1 VPRRNIARM
10 HRRGRGLSLAGIAAL
25 GLATIAAPAHAA
37 LTAVSPSM
45 DGLGLPQWYDDGT
58 QKLTIC
64 PTGTP
69 NCGALVPFVGP
80 GGEAF
85 YNRAVAKL
93 AAGNVKLT
101 VGLAVEAAFDPVFQ
115 DTPVT
120 FTRIRS
126 RITGAEPSSTY
137 TVVEPFGT
145 QTVAT
150 DGAGSGTTTDQVGC
164 AITSAGAPCDW
175 SAALRGGVGPWLR
188 WDPAADPQAPA
199 GFLGDA
205 ATDHTI
211 IGSPLGHDFVEMSGP
226 GITSLR
232 TDLFQVT
239 GKMFDPNVAAFGA
252 APAAFGGQR
261 VGTKGAARQVV
272 LRNDGGA
279 AMTVSAVT
287 VTGAHAGDFAIA
299 KNGCIT
305 TVAPNGGTCTVDVTF
320 LPTAAGARS
329 ATLSVADDAPGNP
342 HTAGLSG
349 TGTLSVLAA
358 SPGGVGYGSQTVG
371 TTTPPRSVDVANNG
385 SAPLNVSAIAI
396 VGANAGD
403 YSVGVNT
410 CSAAV
415 AAGVSCHVEVL
426 FTPSAA
432 GVRNATLSIA
442 GDGGKAD
449 VSLSGTG
456 VAPAVSGGTQAGGS
470 AATSTATGTTSTTT
484 ATTPAHASSARP
496 PLSTMSLGMAARIKQ
511 SKARKLG
518 FRLTMR
524 VPDGTV
530 VVRIRVYRKT
540 GKDLT
545 LLSDG
550 YRTPAAAGLFRVQQS
565 HLQLRRQ
572 LKRGAY
578 EVQVTPG
585 YSTRELGV
593 TSKISFK
600 VV

>member
-1 VPRRNIARM
+1 MPRSNNARM
-10 HRRGRGLSLAGIAAL
+10 HRRGRGLSLAGVAAL

-37 LTAVSPSM
+37 LTAVSPNM
-45 DGLGLPQWYDDGT
+45 DGLGLPQWYDDGQ

-69 NCGALVPFVGP
+69 NCGPFVDFAGP

-85 YNRAVAKL
+85 YNRAVAKIN
-93 AAGNVKLT
+93 APNNAKLT
-101 VGLAVEAAFDPVFQ
+101 MILATEAAFDPNFTN
-115 DTPVT
+115 TPVT

-126 RITGAEPSSTY
+126 KIVGGTPNTTY
-137 TVVEPFGT
+137 SVVEPFGT
-145 QTVAT
+145 QSIDTDAT
-150 DGAGSGTTTDQVGC
+150 GTGTATDQVGC
-164 AITSAGAPCDW
+164 AISVAVPSCDW
-175 SAALRGGVGPWLR
+175 SVALGGRISGWLR
-188 WDPAADPQAPA
+188 WDPSVLPAAPA

-205 ATDHTI
+205 ATDHAIT
-211 IGSPLGHDFVEMSGP
+211 GSPLGQNFFEMSGP
-226 GITSLR
+226 GIGTLR
-232 TDLFQVT
+232 TDLFTVT
-239 GKMFDPNVAAFGA
+239 GKMFDANVAAFGST
-252 APAAFGGQR
+252 PAVFGGQR
-261 VGTKGAARQVV
+261 LGTTSASQHAVI
-272 LRNDGGA
+272 RNDGGVP
-279 AMTVSAVT
+279 MTVSGVT
-287 VTGAHAGDFAIA
+287 VAGANDGDFKIA
-299 KNGCIT
+299 RNGCA
-305 TVAPNGGTCTVDVTF
+305 TVAANGGACTVDVTF
-320 LPTAAGARS
+320 SPTSTGARS
-329 ATLSVADDAPGNP
+329 ATLSVADDAPGSP
-342 HTAGLSG
+342 HTLNLSG
-349 TGTLSVLAA
+349 TGTQSVLAA

-371 TTTPPRSVDVANNG
+371 TTTPPRSIEVANTG
-385 SAPLNVSAIAI
+385 SAPLNVGGIAI

-403 YSVGVNT
+403 YTLGVNT

-415 AAGVSCHVEVL
+415 APGASCRLEVL

-456 VAPAVSGGTQAGGS
+456 VAPAGGAQTGAA
-470 AATSTATGTTSTTT
+470 AATSATLAATS
-484 ATTPAHASSARP
+484 AHASSSRP
-496 PLSTMSLGMAARIKQ
+496 PLSITSVGMAARMKQ

-540 GKDLT
+540 AKGLT

-550 YRTPAAAGLFRVQQS
+550 YRTPAAAGLFRVQQG

-585 YSTRELGV
+585 YSTSELGA

>member
-1 VPRRNIARM
+1 VPRRNNARTQ
-10 HRRGRGLSLAGIAAL
+10 RRGRGLSLAGIATL

-37 LTAVSPSM
+37 LTAVSPNM
-45 DGLGLPQWYDDGT
+45 DGLGLPQWYDEGQ

-69 NCGALVPFVGP
+69 NCGPFVDFAGP

-85 YNRAVAKL
+85 YNRAVAKIT
-93 AAGNVKLT
+93 APNNAKLT
-101 VGLAVEAAFDPVFQ
+101 MVLATEAAFDPVFTN
-115 DTPVT
+115 TPIT

-126 RITGAEPSSTY
+126 KIVGGAANTTY
-137 TVVEPFGT
+137 NVIEPFGSQSIT
-145 QTVAT
+145 T
-150 DGAGSGTTTDQVGC
+150 DGVGTGTATDQVGC
-164 AITSAGAPCDW
+164 VISAAAPSCDW
-175 SAALRGGVGPWLR
+175 SVALGGGISGWLR
-188 WDPAADPQAPA
+188 WDPNVLPAAPA

-205 ATDHTI
+205 ANDHAIT
-211 IGSPLGHDFVEMSGP
+211 GSPLGQNYFEVSGP
-226 GITSLR
+226 GMPTQH
-232 TDLFQVT
+232 TDLFTVT
-239 GKMFDPNVAAFGA
+239 GKMFDPNVAAFGST
-252 APAAFGGQR
+252 PAAFGGQR
-261 VGTKGAARQVV
+261 LGTTSAVRQVV

-279 AMTVSAVT
+279 AMTVSGVAVG
-287 VTGAHAGDFAIA
+287 GANAGDFAIV
-299 KNGCIT
+299 KNGCA
-305 TVAPNGGTCTVDVTF
+305 TVAPNGGTCKVDVT
-320 LPTAAGARS
+320 LSPTATGART
-329 ATLSVADDAPGNP
+329 ATLSVADDAPGGP
-342 HTAGLSG
+342 HTVGLSG
-349 TGTLSVLAA
+349 TGTQSVLAA

-371 TTTPPRSVDVANNG
+371 TTTPPRSVSVDNDG
-385 SAPLNVSAIAI
+385 SAPLNVGAMTIA
-396 VGANAGD
+396 GASAGD
-403 YSVGVNT
+403 YALGVNT
-410 CSAAV
+410 CAAAV
-415 AAGVSCHVEVL
+415 APGASCHVEVL

-432 GVRNATLSIA
+432 GVRNATLSVA

-456 VAPAVSGGTQAGGS
+456 VARPGAAGGS
-470 AATSTATGTTSTTT
+470 QPAATPATA
-484 ATTPAHASSARP
+484 AATPAHASASPP
-496 PLSTMSLGMAARIKQ
+496 PLSITSLGMAARMKQ

-540 GKDLT
+540 GKRLT

-565 HLQLRRQ
+565 HAQLRRQ

>member
-1 VPRRNIARM
+1 VPRRTNARTQ
-10 HRRGRGLSLAGIAAL
+10 RRGRGLSLAGIAAL

-37 LTAVSPSM
+37 LTAVSPNM
-45 DGLGLPQWYDDGT
+45 DGLGLPQWYDDGA

-69 NCGALVPFVGP
+69 NCGPPVPFVPSPGG

-93 AAGNVKLT
+93 TAGSTNLT
-101 VGLAVEAAFDPVFQ
+101 VSLAVEAAFDPVFT
-115 DTPVT
+115 DSPVT
-120 FTRIRS
+120 FTRVRS
-126 RITGAEPSSTY
+126 KISGAAPNSTY
-137 TVVEPFGT
+137 TVIEPFGT
-145 QTVAT
+145 QTVDT
-150 DGAGSGTTTDQVGC
+150 NGAGSGTTTDQVGC
-164 AITSAGAPCDW
+164 AITFAGAPCDW

-188 WDPAADPQAPA
+188 WDPDVGVPTPA
-199 GFLGDA
+199 GFLGDGA
-205 ATDHTI
+205 NDHQI
-211 IGSPLGHDFVEMSGP
+211 IGSPLGQNFVEMSGP
-226 GITSLR
+226 GIGTQR
-232 TDLFQVT
+232 TDLFTVT
-239 GKMFDPNVAAFGA
+239 GKMFDPNAAAFGA
-252 APAAFGGQR
+252 TPAAFGSQR
-261 VGTKGAARQVV
+261 VGTKSAVQQVV

-279 AMTVSAVT
+279 AMTVSGVT
-287 VTGAHAGDFAIA
+287 VGGANAGDFALV
-299 KNGCIT
+299 KNGCA
-305 TVAPNGGTCTVDVTF
+305 TVAPNGGTCKVDVTF
-320 LPTAAGARS
+320 SPTATGART
-329 ATLSVADDAPGNP
+329 ATLSVADDAPGSP
-342 HTAGLSG
+342 HTVDLSG
-349 TGTLSVLAA
+349 TGTQSVLAA

-371 TTTPPRSVDVANNG
+371 TTTPPRSISVDNNG
-385 SAPLNVSAIAI
+385 TAPLNVGAITIA
-396 VGANAGD
+396 GANAGD
-403 YSVGVNT
+403 YALGVNT

-415 AAGVSCHVEVL
+415 APGTSCHVEVL

-432 GVRNATLSIA
+432 GVRNATLSVA
-442 GDGGKAD
+442 GDGGTAD

-456 VAPAVSGGTQAGGS
+456 VRALSGTAAGTQAGAA
-470 AATSTATGTTSTTT
+470 AATST
-484 ATTPAHASSARP
+484 TPVHASTSRL
-496 PLSTMSLGMAARIKQ
+496 PLSITSLGMAARIKQ

-540 GKDLT
+540 GKRLT

-565 HLQLRRQ
+565 HAQLRRQ

-578 EVQVTPG
+578 EVRVTPG